1 MALGSA
7 ARKRAT
13 AASRCGP
20 GKGDAGYKEACS
32 DGDGS
37 VAGGVIRICILP
49 LDKWGLYTQDE
60 TMQELE
66 PHAGRGP
73 EGVLHS
79 VSPTFGV
86 LHRSV
91 YL

>member
-1 MALGSA
+1 MVLGSA
-7 ARKRAT
+7 AQNRAT
-13 AASRCGP
+13 AAGRCGL
-20 GKGDAGYKEACS
+20 GKGHASHKEACS

-37 VAGGVIRICILP
+37 VAEGVTRICIP
-49 LDKWGLYTQDE
+49 PPDKWSLYTQDE
-60 TMQELE
+60 TMQELD

-86 LHRSV
+86 LHRST